1 MSKTLALA
9 TAQLAITLDQPLDGK
24 PHRPGDTI
32 AGRVYRTAPGVAPEA
47 KVTVKIRGRCKSK
60 ISVRRNNSTSVYR
73 TNFDALSTPT
83 GLETHVLTIGQPL
96 HIPRGSSGESWPFAI
111 KIPDLVYDIRSE
123 RQQKYFAAP
132 GGHLD
137 TPFPPPASY
146 VFTASSLLGDSCYA
160 LTEYWVEAHIELLR
174 QHKGRTV
181 AEHHTAIAPFPL
193 RNVHPAPA
201 ITEFDMREF
210 KRHHTTWAYRLV
222 PGTTKISFGQK
233 TRQLFA
239 SSKVPKIGLCIRL
252 LLPHTLQ
259 VGNERTIPIIL
270 HIDPDLDSTSAA
282 IHGIQQE
289 ILITAVRVNVKPTTT
304 VQAERHDFRKSTESV
319 SLVPPGNGDRKLR
332 MVVTPGGKASE
343 ALALGEILGIR
354 LPAGSLHP
362 DLITYNIV
370 RSHGLKWELD
380 GEIAGRTFK
389 LGFWH
394 PVRILPEPDVEGPP
408 GYAPGPGPGRGSGSK
423 LNTQSSNRSGSGNGN
438 NPGAAGPGTP
448 NKGEAL
454 PSYGESVGQ

>member
-1 MSKTLALA
+1 MPETPALA
-9 TAQLAITLDQPLDGK
+9 TAQLAIILDQPLDGK

-47 KVTVKIRGRCKSK
+47 KVTVTIRGRCKSK
-60 ISVRRNNSTSVYR
+60 ITVRRSNTTSVYR

-83 GLETHVLTIGQPL
+83 GVETHVLTLGQPL
-96 HIPRGSSGESWPFAI
+96 HIPRGSPGESWQFAI
-111 KIPDLVYDIRSE
+111 KIPDLVYDIRDE
-123 RQQKYFAAP
+123 WQQKYFTAP

-146 VFTASSLLGDSCYA
+146 VFTGSSLLGDSCYA
-160 LTEYWVEAHIELLR
+160 FTEYWVEAHIELLR

-181 AEHHTAIAPFPL
+181 ADQHTAIAPFPL
-193 RNVHPAPA
+193 RNVHLGPA

-239 SSKVPKIGLCIRL
+239 SSKVPKIGLRIRL
-252 LLPHTLQ
+252 SLPHTLQ
-259 VGNERTIPIIL
+259 VGNERTIPITL

-289 ILITAVRVNVKPTTT
+289 ILITAVRVKVKPTTT
-304 VQAERHDFRKSTESV
+304 VQAERHEFPKSAESV
-319 SLVPPGNGDRKLR
+319 SLVPPGNGDRPLR

-343 ALALGEILGIR
+343 PLALDEILGIR

-370 RSHGLKWELD
+370 QL
-380 GEIAGRTFK
+380 A
-389 LGFWH
+389 
-394 PVRILPEPDVEGPP
+394 
-408 GYAPGPGPGRGSGSK
+408 
-423 LNTQSSNRSGSGNGN
+423 
-438 NPGAAGPGTP
+438 
-448 NKGEAL
+448 
-454 PSYGESVGQ
+454 